1 MDQIGI
7 IILSFFAAL
16 GIAYLIMEIRD
27 WIIGGS
33 AQAVSRVTLELDP
46 VENDAMLPFVVGR
59 IAEQCLS
66 GNSRAQIV
74 VLDKGLTQEQVDA
87 LLICVPDLQIE
98 KERKHGATGTDS
110 GDGVLGH
117 IQK

>member
-16 GIAYLIMEIRD
+16 GIAYLIVEIRG

-33 AQAVSRVTLELDP
+33 AQAVRRVILELEP
-46 VENDAMLPFVVGR
+46 AENDAMLPFVVER
-59 IAEQCLS
+59 IAEQCRS
-66 GNSRAQIV
+66 GNRRAQV
-74 VLDKGLTQEQVDA
+74 VVIDQGLTQEQVDA

-98 KERKHGATGTDS
+98 KER
-110 GDGVLGH
+110 
-117 IQK
+117 